1 MELSSHNSILM
12 VGDPSCHVLSSHLG
26 SDAAMW
32 SPGLL
37 EDVLEAGG
45 LPQPFHA
52 FPFTGVYVSL
62 LPFLTFILHFHLFNQ
77 SFFGVG
83 QTWVDVQ
90 GFYLPCNLGQL
101 TYLIALQCLYQK
113 TGIPPRAAKR
123 INWDS
128 PCEVLA
134 RACWK
139 PVLPSSGLP

>member
-1 MELSSHNSILM
+1 MELSSQNSILM
-12 VGDPSCHVLSSHLG
+12 VGDPSCRGVSSHLG
-26 SDAAMW
+26 SDAAVW

-52 FPFTGVYVSL
+52 LPFTGVYVSL

-90 GFYLPCNLGQL
+90 GFYLLCNLGQF
-101 TYLIALQCLYQK
+101 TYLIAPQCLYQK
-113 TGIPPRAAKR
+113 TGILTVPTSQGCQE
-123 INWDS
+123 D
-128 PCEVLA
+128 
-134 RACWK
+134 
-139 PVLPSSGLP
+139 